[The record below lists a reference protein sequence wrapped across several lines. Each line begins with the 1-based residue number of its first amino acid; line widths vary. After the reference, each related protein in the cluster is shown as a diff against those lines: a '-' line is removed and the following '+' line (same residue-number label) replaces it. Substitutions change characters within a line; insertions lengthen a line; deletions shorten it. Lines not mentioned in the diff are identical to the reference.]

1 MTDKTWT
8 HSHFTLVMV
17 RTDRH
22 TYRHTVGANYGMT
35 LRDRLGLGYNIQ
47 HRGGTIIYMMDETM
61 TVEQH
66 ERVRV

>member
-1 MTDKTWT
+1 
-8 HSHFTLVMV
+8 MV